1 MAVVDSKT
9 SLWEVLAGRD
19 PGKPV
24 GPADPDLWRAVTDRL
39 NPAKAKPLLRGGVEE
54 VAFTSVRGQDYVMM
68 RSPDDD
74 APGYLRLA
82 PEEVDLAHRMD
93 GTRTVAALV
102 GEFASI
108 TGELAP
114 DRVLRLVADLAGN
127 KLLEELPVDSF
138 HSLERYRA
146 HRGSVPRRLARPLL
160 ATVRGQR
167 MVLANPD
174 RAVDWLYRRVG
185 RFLFNR
191 VSAVTLGLVALAG
204 LALFAATWLG
214 GARSVFLVGDSY
226 LTGAAVLLALNV
238 VALSLHELGH
248 SLAAKHAGRRVPAIG
263 VLLYFGLPSVFVD
276 TTDVWMAGRRAR
288 LLTSAAGPVGA
299 LAFAGAIQV
308 VALAVP
314 AMGPIAFKIAFV
326 WYLNSLFNL
335 NPLMA
340 LDGYYLFMDWLEMP
354 NLRPRAMT
362 MVAGWVRRRRPRWSD
377 LDGEGKMIAVYALLS
392 LAWLVVMLNLMLR
405 MWRDRIGGLV
415 TGMWHSGPIA
425 RVVLVTVVAALLS
438 PLLFVVW
445 GFIAR
450 SWSLVRV
457 RLEERDRVGDLPRR
471 VDALRATALAVLGEE
486 HLITLGEEA
495 RWLHPRTGTQVIGPG
510 PPPTEALV
518 VVDGALEGRSPGDP
532 PGTIRARARVGDI
545 VGIPPDPGGKTLAW
559 TTAGTTLI
567 ALPVAVLVAIFAEH
581 LGGLTPEEGDEQR
594 RRFAGPVWLASV
606 LTGAAVVS
614 PKTGV
619 HPSGAYP
626 PLAPRP
632 GEPPQGDEER
642 DRRFLRTLF
651 VLLLLVVLLALTTGV
666 IAAREPTTWAEMSP
680 MRVLLTVERGEVL
693 ANVGGVEVVLTENRR
708 RYLGP
713 GDEVE
718 VGERSTA
725 SLTFIGGGGALLC
738 PLSEATIGELE
749 AAPTTPIGPAG
760 IISLTAGVLVADTSS
775 ETLAFHTLA
784 LTVDVAGDQVA
795 NQGEARFLV
804 NRGRERVQVA
814 AGTVRLNGA
823 PQPVAEIQP
832 VCPEG
837 GGEPEPESVA
847 TTSTTSTTTSTS
859 TTTTT
864 TTSLPET
871 TTTPPPTT
879 TTVPST
885 TTSLAPTTT
894 TPPPTTVTTAPNT
907 PPVITRVA
915 ASPNEIAPDDPRC
928 PQSPVATISAVVTDT
943 EDPPPNLNVS
953 FGYVLNTDSSVTG
966 TVAMAPFGGVFSG
979 QLGPFPLASPYQ
991 GGGLFSIVVTAVDS
1005 RGATTTSDPITVTL
1019 HGCGPAG

>member
-1 MAVVDSKT
+1 MEVVDSRT

-24 GPADPDLWRAVTDRL
+24 GPADPDLWRSVTDRL

-54 VAFTSVRGQDYVMM
+54 VAFTSVRGQDYVMV

-82 PEEVDLAHRMD
+82 PEEVELAHRMD

-102 GEFASI
+102 GEFASV

-127 KLLEELPVDSF
+127 RMLEELPVDSF

-160 ATVRGQR
+160 ATVSGQR

-174 RAVDWLYRRVG
+174 RAVGWLYRRVG
-185 RFLFNR
+185 RLLFNR
-191 VSAVTLGLVALAG
+191 VSAVTLGLVALTG
-204 LALFAATWLG
+204 MVLFATTWLG

-276 TTDVWMAGRRAR
+276 TTDVWMAGRKAR

-299 LAFAGAIQV
+299 LAFAGTVQM

-314 AMGPIAFKIAFV
+314 ALGPIAFKIAFV

-354 NLRPRAMT
+354 NLRPRAMA

-377 LDGEGKMIAVYALLS
+377 LDGEGKMIAVYAFLA

-415 TGMWHSGPIA
+415 TGLWHSGLLA
-425 RVVLVTVVAALLS
+425 RVVLVMVVAALLS
-438 PLLFVVW
+438 PLFFVVG
-445 GFIAR
+445 GFVAR
-450 SWSLVRV
+450 SWRRVAV
-457 RLEERDRVGDLPRR
+457 RLEERNRAGDLPRR
-471 VDALRATALAVLGEE
+471 VDALRATALAILNEE
-486 HLITLGEEA
+486 HLSTLGEEA
-495 RWLHPRTGTQVIGPG
+495 RWLHPRTGTEVIGPG

-518 VVDGALEGRSPGDP
+518 VVEGALEGRSPGDP

-545 VGIPPDPGGKTLAW
+545 VGAPPHNGGRTLAW

-567 ALPVAVLVAIFAEH
+567 ALPVAVLLAILSEH

-594 RRFAGPVWLASV
+594 RRLAGPVWPASV
-606 LTGAAVVS
+606 LTGVPAAS
-614 PKTGV
+614 TKTGV

-626 PLAPRP
+626 PLTPRP
-632 GEPPQGDEER
+632 GDPPQGDEER
-642 DRRFLRTLF
+642 ERRFLGALF
-651 VLLLLVVLLALTTGV
+651 VLLLLVVLLALTTGT

-680 MRVLLTVERGEVL
+680 VSVLLTVERGEVL
-693 ANVGGVEVVLTENRR
+693 ANVGGVDVVLTENRR
-708 RYLGP
+708 RYLRS
-713 GDEVE
+713 GDEVT
-718 VGERSTA
+718 VGEQSTA
-725 SLTFIGGGGALLC
+725 TLTFIGGGDALLC
-738 PLSEATIGELE
+738 PFSEVVIGELE
-749 AAPTTPIGPAG
+749 AIPTAPIQPIGAL
-760 IISLTAGVLVADTSS
+760 SLTTGVLVADTSS
-775 ETLAFHTLA
+775 ETLAFHPLA
-784 LTVDVAGDQVA
+784 LTVDVAGDQVV

-804 NRGRERVQVA
+804 NRGRERVQVRG
-814 AGTVRLNGA
+814 GTVTLNGA

-832 VCPEG
+832 VCPQG
-837 GGEPEPESVA
+837 RGEPEPEPVA

-859 TTTTT
+859 TTST

-871 TTTPPPTT
+871 TTTLPTAT

-885 TTSLAPTTT
+885 TTIPAPTTT

-907 PPVITRVA
+907 PPVITGVS
-915 ASPNEIAPDDPRC
+915 ASPDEIAPDHPGC
-928 PQSPVATISAVVTDT
+928 PQAPVATISAVVADT

-953 FGYVLNTDSSVTG
+953 FRYVLSTDPSVTS
-966 TVAMAPFGGVFSG
+966 TVAMAPSGGVFSG
-979 QLGPFPLASPYQ
+979 QLGPFPLAQPYQ

-1005 RGATTTSDPITVTL
+1005 RGATTTSDPITVVL